1 MRDSFVEDRYIQGG
15 RCARNGRRSPE
26 RQGDADG
33 APRPPSRY
41 RSYQANADGG
51 RSTAFRSISNDGC
64 ARVFSM
70 TTALVGGTAL
80 LGESLART
88 ERCVVLIEDDLITGA
103 GAAQEVEIPAGA
115 AIVDA
120 SGLTLLPGFID
131 AHVHIALAPPSKVAA
146 GGVTHARDLAW
157 IPQEIWPLVER
168 SHNPDSEGPDLS
180 AVGQMLTAPG
190 GYPTRATWA
199 PDGVG
204 REVRSADDARSA
216 VAEQAESGA
225 SAIKVALNAAAGP
238 TLPARVLSAIV
249 GAAHGRGLHV
259 TAHVTGLGELHK
271 AIDAGVG
278 ELAHMLMSEERI
290 PDDTIAGMARAGIV
304 IVPTLSCRF
313 GSELESA
320 IDNLRRFLDAGGR
333 VVYGT
338 DLGNEGPRPGIE
350 PREIAAMSAA
360 GMGSHAIIASA
371 TTEAANWLG
380 LRAKGTLGAGM
391 SADVIGVRGDPIVDA
406 SALGRIELVFRQ
418 GRRVR

>member
-1 MRDSFVEDRYIQGG
+1 LREGFD
-15 RCARNGRRSPE
+15 
-26 RQGDADG
+26 
-33 APRPPSRY
+33 
-41 RSYQANADGG
+41 
-51 RSTAFRSISNDGC
+51 
-64 ARVFSM
+64 M
-70 TTALVGGTAL
+70 TTALVGGSAL
-80 LGESLART
+80 LGEALART
-88 ERCVVLIEDDLITGA
+88 ERCVVLIEDGLIAGA
-103 GAAQEVEIPAGA
+103 GPARELNVPA
-115 AIVDA
+115 RATTLDA

-131 AHVHIALAPPSKVAA
+131 AHVHIALAPPTEVVA

-157 IPQEIWPLVER
+157 MPQEIWPLVAR
-168 SHNPDSEGPDLS
+168 SHEPDSGGPELS

-190 GYPTRATWA
+190 GYPMRASWA

-204 REVRSADDARSA
+204 RVVHSADDASSA

-225 SAIKVALNAAAGP
+225 CAIKVALNAAAGP
-238 TLPARVLSAIV
+238 TLSARVLSAIV

-271 AIDAGVG
+271 ALDAGVG

-290 PDDTIAGMARAGIV
+290 PDHTIARMAVSGTV

-313 GSELESA
+313 GRDLELA
-320 IDNLRRFLDAGGR
+320 IDNLRRFLHAGGR

-360 GMGSHAIIASA
+360 GMSPRAIIATA
-371 TTEAANWLG
+371 TTEAASWLG
-380 LRAKGTLGAGM
+380 LDAKGILAAGM
-391 SADVIGVRGDPIVDA
+391 SADVIGVRGDPTVDA
-406 SALGRIELVFRQ
+406 SALREMELVIRQ